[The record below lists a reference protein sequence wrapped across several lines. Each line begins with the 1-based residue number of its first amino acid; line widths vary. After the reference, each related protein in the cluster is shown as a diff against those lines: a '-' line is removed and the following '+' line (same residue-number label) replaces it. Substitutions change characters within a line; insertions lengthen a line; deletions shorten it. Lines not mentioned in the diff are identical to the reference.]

1 MKKSTIWKKLL
12 MVLGALV
19 AVVGIV
25 VASVLGTIA
34 YLSDSA
40 LIQNS
45 FTIGKVGLVLDEA
58 AVTEMGV
65 PIDSATR
72 TNQNTYKLVANHSYT
87 KDPTIKTTVY
97 SQPSFIFIII
107 RNDLTQTT
115 FEDKGDYGEVTIAE
129 KAPGVANT
137 IEANDKANGKPAILD
152 QVLANGWIPYTRVAT
167 GNVYV
172 YGGIVT
178 TGEGESAVT
187 SIASAASEV
196 GANAT
201 LPIFQKLHIAE
212 GVTEDDLH
220 RYLTAQINV
229 RAFAIQNTGFTDDA
243 PDAVNRKTAVDKAWD
258 ALVTEYSNV
267 IVPAGN

>member
-65 PIDSATR
+65 PVVPAAR
-72 TNQNTYKLVANHSYT
+72 TNQNTYKLVANHTYT
-87 KDPTIKTTVY
+87 KDPTIKTTVD

-107 RNDLTQTT
+107 RNDLTKTT
-115 FEDKGDYGEVTIAE
+115 FTKTDGAAYGSVSIAM
-129 KAPGVANT
+129 
-137 IEANDKANGKPAILD
+137 DNGKPVQSIEACTDARPSILD
-152 QVLANGWIPYTRVAT
+152 QVLANGWLPYTTVAT

-172 YGGIVT
+172 YGEIVT
-178 TGEGESAVT
+178 TSEGET
-187 SIASAASEV
+187 GPASAASEV
-196 GANAT
+196 SGGQT
-201 LPIFQKLHIAE
+201 LKIFEELHISSN
-212 GVTEDDLH
+212 VTEDDLH

-243 PDAVNRKTAVDKAWD
+243 PDAVNRKTAVDKAWE